1 METKVVDGVEY
12 IKVRELVTIHTQS
25 NESTC
30 TGCVGDNDGD
40 LCGDLSYCSAIL
52 VNGMQG
58 MIWIHNTPKSKGAY
72 AAKLLEAT

>member
-12 IKVRELVTIHTQS
+12 LKVRELVSVCTQT

-40 LCGDLSYCSAIL
+40 LCGYLSSCSAIPE
-52 VNGMQG
+52 NGMQG
-58 MIWIHNTPKSKGAY
+58 MIWIHNTPKAKGAY
-72 AAKLLEAT
+72 AAKLLEAA